1 LMQLMPSTASYLARK
16 MGLDINSRSEVF
28 DVDTNTSLGTAY
40 LREMLDT
47 FDGNYM
53 LATAAYNAGPG
64 RAKRW
69 AAERECLPADLWVE
83 LIPFTE
89 TRTYVKRVLFYTAVF
104 ESLLGHSSTSLKV
117 ELGAT
122 ENCPGAD
129 ANQYTAESE
138 AKDFTAE
145 VK

>member
-1 LMQLMPSTASYLARK
+1 
-16 MGLDINSRSEVF
+16 
-28 DVDTNTSLGTAY
+28 
-40 LREMLDT
+40 MLDT

-89 TRTYVKRVLFYTAVF
+89 TRTYVKRVLFFTAVF
-104 ESLLGHSSTSLKV
+104 ESLLGQQSTSLKV

-122 ENCPGAD
+122 ENCPGA
-129 ANQYTAESE
+129 ANDQYANENQGE
-138 AKDFTAE
+138 NFTAAAGDTN
-145 VK
+145 